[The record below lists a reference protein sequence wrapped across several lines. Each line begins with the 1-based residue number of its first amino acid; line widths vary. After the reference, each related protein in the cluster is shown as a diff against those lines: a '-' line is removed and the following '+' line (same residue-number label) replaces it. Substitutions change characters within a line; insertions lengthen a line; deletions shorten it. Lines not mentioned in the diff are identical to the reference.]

1 MNTVNSR
8 VVESALGGGLLSGR
22 SATSQHPRSHLAGH
36 PGRAYNSESTYP
48 GCKYPESTFELVVPR
63 LLSNHSVTNLVLQSP
78 TSDLTNVRNI
88 PQLQHHDLVRKSA
101 HKMFE
106 IMERA
111 RAEHPS
117 LRKVIIFDQLPRTD
131 MEELSKLYN
140 STLRELVAAAPS
152 NRHCQF
158 VVASHSSLQPTS
170 LEMSSALFGFPSARS
185 TDGIPFRGNEGKK
198 RHTSSI
204 ISALKTAGL
213 VDWRV
218 QGRQGAG
225 SQENVST
232 YSQALGRSNQYEVLN
247 F

>member
-1 MNTVNSR
+1 MV
-8 VVESALGGGLLSGR
+8 
-22 SATSQHPRSHLAGH
+22 
-36 PGRAYNSESTYP
+36 
-48 GCKYPESTFELVVPR
+48 
-63 LLSNHSVTNLVLQSP
+63 
-78 TSDLTNVRNI
+78 
-88 PQLQHHDLVRKSA
+88 
-101 HKMFE
+101 E

-140 STLRELVAAAPS
+140 STLRELVEAAPS
-152 NRHCQF
+152 NQHCQF

-170 LEMSSALFGFPSARS
+170 LEMRTALFGFPSARN
-185 TDGIPFRGNEGKK
+185 TDGIHFRGNEGKK

-213 VDWRV
+213 GDWSV

-225 SQENVST
+225 RQQNART
-232 YSQALGRSNQYEVLN
+232 YSQAVGGRNQYEVLN

>member
-1 MNTVNSR
+1 
-8 VVESALGGGLLSGR
+8 
-22 SATSQHPRSHLAGH
+22 
-36 PGRAYNSESTYP
+36 
-48 GCKYPESTFELVVPR
+48 
-63 LLSNHSVTNLVLQSP
+63 
-78 TSDLTNVRNI
+78 
-88 PQLQHHDLVRKSA
+88 
-101 HKMFE
+101 
-106 IMERA
+106 
-111 RAEHPS
+111 
-117 LRKVIIFDQLPRTD
+117 

-218 QGRQGAG
+218 QGRRGAG
-225 SQENVST
+225 SLENVST